1 MAPIVL
7 HALMSTKLFF
17 RMFSSFPS
25 FSLYSEGAI
34 NDSDIFDSDFF
45 FLRFGRTLF
54 PLGVLQ
60 SFSDLGGVKCTPAFS
75 SSCILLV
82 SGPFRV
88 CAALLH
94 RLLRHCLCRVYNPLL
109 ALRLL

>member
-1 MAPIVL
+1 MAPTVL
-7 HALMSTKLFF
+7 HALMSTKIFF
-17 RMFSSFPS
+17 RMFLLFLLFPS
-25 FSLYSEGAI
+25 ILRVPLMTRT
-34 NDSDIFDSDFF
+34 FF
-45 FLRFGRTLF
+45 CLRFGRTLF

-88 CAALLH
+88 RAALL
-94 RLLRHCLCRVYNPLL
+94 RRCLCRVYNPLL
-109 ALRLL
+109 ALHLLRGNFDII